1 MGDNVYFKLV
11 IGTMLLAAG
20 LAACGREEVPVPVHE
35 LTEQERQK
43 QQVADA
49 LDLFFALLDP
59 SSITDPVD
67 FVTQNSQV
75 SMGLDGSLI
84 YRLQKDGENLIRA
97 SFSLDQDRLKVESRL
112 YGGLRIAGSL
122 FRPDLENLD
131 LRNPD
136 WDMLESL
143 MDLQVYAGGKK
154 VARLGVEPM
163 DGLPLPVLRYP
174 DGTSYGLSSLLITD
188 ALLDYLLDNVLTTE

>member
-1 MGDNVYFKLV
+1 MGKNVKIGRL

-35 LTEQERQK
+35 LTEQEQQK

-49 LDLFFALLDP
+49 LDPFFALLDP
-59 SSITDPVD
+59 ASITAPVD

-97 SFSLDQDRLKVESRL
+97 SFSLEQGWLRVESRL
-112 YGGLRIAGSL
+112 YGGLRIAGTL
-122 FRPDLENLD
+122 VRPDLENLD
-131 LRNPD
+131 FQNLD
-136 WDMLESL
+136 WTLLESW
-143 MDLQVYAGGKK
+143 MDLKVYAGGKK
-154 VARLGVEPM
+154 VARLGIEPL
-163 DGLPLPVLRYP
+163 DGFPLLVLRYP
-174 DGTSYGLSSLLITD
+174 DDTSYALSSLLITD
-188 ALLDYLLDNVLTTE
+188 ALLDYLLENVLTME